1 MQYFYRDVGCK
12 HQSTMFLAPCSLAC
26 CSIVCTHWFVHMHTH
41 IQAHTHTRT
50 HTYYIVGNVHTHT
63 YTLHISQPHTLLVRK
78 MIEGIRS
85 EKKTLQLRKDHS
97 SDRCRRVSRST
108 LQLIPPGERKALLL
122 AHNDIHCSS
131 SAYISRKR
139 YVYMTSSNTRIY
151 HLTAIFHRTP
161 VTKACLALPPEN
173 FVEKKYV
180 WKVAV

>member
-1 MQYFYRDVGCK
+1 MRE
-12 HQSTMFLAPCSLAC
+12 T
-26 CSIVCTHWFVHMHTH
+26 CSICTETLTASINPLCFLPHALLHAAQLCARTDLCTCTRTYK
-41 IQAHTHTRT
+41 HTHTRT

-180 WKVAV
+180 

>member
-1 MQYFYRDVGCK
+1 
-12 HQSTMFLAPCSLAC
+12 
-26 CSIVCTHWFVHMHTH
+26 MHTH
-41 IQAHTHTRT
+41 IQAHTHTHTRT

-180 WKVAV
+180 